1 MDEAG
6 ILIWHDLMFACA
18 LYPSSDEILKNI
30 EAEMRDNVKRIRNHP
45 SMGLWNGN
53 N

>member
-18 LYPSSDEILKNI
+18 MYPATGNGELENI
-30 EAEMRDNVKRIRNHP
+30 K
-45 SMGLWNGN
+45 G
-53 N
+53 

>member
-18 LYPSSDEILKNI
+18 LYPIMPGSDDAQNI
-30 EAEMRDNVKRIRNHP
+30 QM
-45 SMGLWNGN
+45 
-53 N
+53 